1 MGACQ
6 SPHFG
11 IVAHFL
17 VGCSVRLWHFACR
30 RTSCA
35 PHRAVFGPT
44 PHRGRLASLCSPYVW
59 RSATPSPLTAPAP
72 CIIHALLLLAREGE
86 LRCHFSLLSAAPA
99 PLVQASTA
107 AVGWSCGRAVVQLPF
122 TCYLARWALDFF
134 SLTRMVQCTC
144 FCCGDR
150 CFSCSPPPPPS
161 PAHPRSLVRCSSQC
175 VLLLSL
181 STVCIWMPFFLFL
194 GRVLRRV
201 DARQAQFEF
210 HQ

>member
-1 MGACQ
+1 MDACQ

-11 IVAHFL
+11 IVAHLL
-17 VGCSVRLWHFACR
+17 VGCSVRLWHFAC
-30 RTSCA
+30 A

-44 PHRGRLASLCSPYVW
+44 PHPGRLASLCSPYVW

-72 CIIHALLLLAREGE
+72 CIIHALLLLALEGE
-86 LRCHFSLLSAAPA
+86 LRCHFSLLFAPPA

-107 AVGWSCGRAVVQLPF
+107 ALGWSCGRAVVQLPF
-122 TCYLARWALDFF
+122 TCCLARWALDFF
-134 SLTRMVQCTC
+134 SLTRTVQCTC
-144 FCCGDR
+144 FCCGGR
-150 CFSCSPPPPPS
+150 CFSCPPPPPPPPPS
-161 PAHPRSLVRCSSQC
+161 LSRSSPFTCALLFSS

-201 DARQAQFEF
+201 DARQARFEF
-210 HQ
+210 HH